1 MPDMHFS
8 QYIAGIYRR
17 SKNETN
23 RQLTALNIRATQSDL
38 MMFIA
43 EHPGRQQQQIAREMS
58 VDASLLA
65 RDLTVLTQKG
75 WVTRTPSTTDGRAK
89 EITLTA
95 TGQRVATQLTT
106 TMTAWW
112 QQLMQAAGVAA
123 PELDRQLAT
132 VYRTLIARERDV

>member
-75 WVTRTPSTTDGRAK
+75 WVTRTPSTTDGRAQGNHPDGDG
-89 EITLTA
+89 A
-95 TGQRVATQLTT
+95 TCRDPVDYNHDGLVATTD
-106 TMTAWW
+106 ASCRGSG
-112 QQLMQAAGVAA
+112 AG
-123 PELDRQLAT
+123 T
-132 VYRTLIARERDV
+132 